1 MTNKKL
7 PDRVTNKQLP
17 DRVTNKQLQVV
28 FQPRR
33 VYVAASYMSR
43 VGKYNGKHLEALTFV
58 ELAERVGQIFS
69 GSPVRREAI
78 EAVVVGSQNPF
89 AFNHMDNVAAKI
101 AGLLGISGAKSV
113 LIDTA
118 SSSGASAFE
127 NAYLEVAS
135 GRYECVLAIGIQKM
149 TDADTEEATKIIAGV
164 IDRDEAEYG
173 LTMPA
178 CGALVAKSLMHEFKL
193 DDDQWS
199 SLAARW
205 AERAHRFAVRHTE
218 AHLNFPLPVD
228 NYRRDLRN
236 GRNWLYYDPLRLYDC
251 CPMSDAVAACIL
263 TSERQP
269 VQVVG
274 VGSAT
279 DLPTV
284 ADRGQFGSFPATVM
298 AAHQAYGMA
307 GLPDIRDMAYKLC
320 VNMHDPF
327 SSFGPVNLVDLG
339 LVQRQDALHAL
350 LDDNLTGPRGRFPTN
365 LSGGLLA
372 RGHPLGATGMVQVVE
387 NHRRLLDTPAY
398 QMALSHSIGGP
409 INNNV
414 VILLEKSDHYEER
427 PHLPY
432 RPKTLPKLA
441 QMKPKGLS
449 LETLFA
455 ERNRVKARF
464 HCATTR
470 FNREGEPLNSIVLLQ
485 AVIGRQRYE
494 FLIGTG
500 PGEYETLQRMRSG
513 QEIRLGRLGSALTID
528 EMPVQRLY
536 RKTMEGIV
544 EIADSAW
551 HLFIRRKQPVPVDG
565 K

>member
-1 MTNKKL
+1 MSET
-7 PDRVTNKQLP
+7 RSA
-17 DRVTNKQLQVV
+17 
-28 FQPRR
+28 FHPRP

-43 VGKYNGKHLEALTFV
+43 VGKYNGTHLEALTFV
-58 ELAERVGQIFS
+58 DLAEQVSQIFQ
-69 GSPVRREAI
+69 GTPIRREHI

-135 GRYECVLAIGIQKM
+135 GRYDRVLTIGIQKM
-149 TDADTEEATKIIAGV
+149 TGVSTEEATKIIAGV
-164 IDRDEAEYG
+164 IDREEAEYG

-178 CGALVAKSLMHEFKL
+178 CGALVAKSLMHEYKL
-193 DDDQWS
+193 DDKEWS
-199 SLAARW
+199 ELAAQW
-205 AERAHRFAVRHTE
+205 AERAHRFAVQSPQ
-218 AHLNFPLPVD
+218 AHLNFLLPISRYMAD
-228 NYRRDLRN
+228 RDN
-236 GRNWLYYDPLRLYDC
+236 GRNWVYYDPLRLYDC

-263 TSERQP
+263 TAEPQA
-269 VQVVG
+269 VQIVG

-284 ADRGQFGSFPATVM
+284 ADRGQFGSFPATVR
-298 AAHQAYGMA
+298 AARYAYGMA
-307 GLPDIRDMAYKLC
+307 GLTDIRDMAHKLC

-339 LVQRQDALHAL
+339 LVEPQDALRAL
-350 LDDNLTGPRGRFPTN
+350 LDDEVTGPQGRFPAN

-387 NHRRLLDTPAY
+387 NHLMLLGTPAY
-398 QMALSHSIGGP
+398 QMALAHSIGGP

-414 VILLEKSDHYEER
+414 VTLLEKTDHYESR
-427 PHLPY
+427 PDHLPFK
-432 RPKTLPKLA
+432 PTVLPKLA
-441 QMKPKGLS
+441 EPKPKGLS

-455 ERNRVKARF
+455 EHNRVKARF

-470 FNREGEPLNSIVLLQ
+470 FNKDGEPLNSIVLLR
-485 AVIGRQRYE
+485 AGIGRKRYE

-500 PGEYETLQRMRSG
+500 PGEYERMQHMHPG
-513 QEIRLGRLGSALTID
+513 QEIRLGKRGDGLTID
-528 EMPVQRLY
+528 EVPVQRLY

-551 HLFIRRKQPVPVDG
+551 HLLMKRK
-565 K
+565 

>member
-1 MTNKKL
+1 MSEPQDL
-7 PDRVTNKQLP
+7 
-17 DRVTNKQLQVV
+17 

-43 VGKYNGKHLEALTFV
+43 LGKYNGKHLEAKTFV
-58 ELAERVGQIFS
+58 ELAEQVGQIFDH
-69 GSPVRREAI
+69 SPVRHEDI

-89 AFNHMDNVAAKI
+89 AFNHLDNVAAKI

-135 GRYECVLAIGIQKM
+135 GRYEQVLAIGVQKM
-149 TDADTEEATKIIAGV
+149 TDVGTEEATKIISGV
-164 IDRDEAEYG
+164 IDTEEAEYG

-178 CGALVAKSLMHEFKL
+178 CGALVAKSLMREHKL
-193 DDDQWS
+193 DEEAWLT
-199 SLAARW
+199 LAARW
-205 AERAHRFAVRHTE
+205 AERAHRFADGCAE
-218 AHLNFPLPVD
+218 AHLNFPQPVERYMED
-228 NYRRDLRN
+228 MAS
-236 GRNWLYYDPLRLYDC
+236 GRNWLYYDPLRAYDC

-263 TSERQP
+263 TAEPQAI
-269 VQVVG
+269 QVVG

-279 DLPTV
+279 DLPTI
-284 ADRGQFGSFPATVM
+284 ADRGQLDSFRATVI
-298 AAHQAYGMA
+298 ASRYAYGMA
-307 GLPDIRDMAYKLC
+307 GISDIRDMAYMLY

-339 LVQRQDALHAL
+339 LVDRQDALHAL
-350 LDDNLTGPRGRFPTN
+350 LNDEATGPQGRFPTN
-365 LSGGLLA
+365 LTGGLLA

-387 NHRRLLDTPAY
+387 NHRILQESPQY
-398 QMALSHSIGGP
+398 QMALAHSIGGP

-414 VILLEKSDHYEER
+414 VILIEKTDHYVQR
-427 PHLPY
+427 PRLPF
-432 RPKTLPKLA
+432 RPKLLPKLA
-441 QMKPKGLS
+441 EMKPKGWS
-449 LETLFA
+449 LETLFV
-455 ERNRVKARF
+455 ERDHVKARF

-470 FNREGEPLNSIVLLQ
+470 FGRDGDPLNSIVLLQ
-485 AVIGRQRYE
+485 AIIDKRSYG

-500 PGEYETLQRMRSG
+500 PDEYETIRRMRPG
-513 QEIRLGRLGSALTID
+513 QEIRLGKQDCRLTID

-536 RKTMEGIV
+536 RKTMDGIV

-551 HLFIRRKQPVPVDG
+551 GLLVRRKSRVPVEWSR
-565 K
+565 

>member
-1 MTNKKL
+1 MSE
-7 PDRVTNKQLP
+7 P
-17 DRVTNKQLQVV
+17 QVI

-43 VGKYNGKHLEALTFV
+43 IGKYNGRHLDALTFV
-58 ELAERVGQIFS
+58 ELAECVGQIFDN
-69 GSPVRREAI
+69 SPIRREDI
-78 EAVVVGSQNPF
+78 GAVIVGSQNPF
-89 AFNHMDNVAAKI
+89 AFNHLDNVAAKI
-101 AGLLGISGAKSV
+101 TGLLGISGAKSV

-135 GRYECVLAIGIQKM
+135 GRYDQVLAIGIQKM
-149 TDADTEEATKIIAGV
+149 TDVETEEATKIIAGV
-164 IDRDEAEYG
+164 IDTEEAEYG

-193 DDDQWS
+193 DEDEWQT
-199 SLAARW
+199 LAAQW
-205 AERAHRFAVRHTE
+205 AERAHRLATGRPE

-228 NYRRDLRN
+228 KYLADMTN

-263 TSERQP
+263 TAEPQE

-279 DLPTV
+279 DLPTI
-284 ADRGQFGSFPATVM
+284 ADRGQFGSFPATVI
-298 AAHQAYGMA
+298 AARYAYGMA
-307 GLPDIRDMAYKLC
+307 GISNIRDMAYKLC

-339 LVQRQDALHAL
+339 LVDRQDALRAL
-350 LDDNLTGPRGRFPTN
+350 LDDEITGPQGRFPTN
-365 LSGGLLA
+365 LTGGLLA

-387 NHRRLLDTPAY
+387 NHRMLLDTPTY
-398 QMALSHSIGGP
+398 QLALSHSIGGP

-414 VILLEKSDHYEER
+414 VILLEKTEHYEQR
-427 PHLPY
+427 PRLPF
-432 RPKTLPKLA
+432 RPKALPKLA
-441 QMKPKGLS
+441 QMKPKGMS
-449 LETLFA
+449 LETLFV
-455 ERNRVKARF
+455 ERDRVKARF

-470 FNREGEPLNSIVLLQ
+470 FSKDGEPLNSIVLLH
-485 AVIGRQRYE
+485 AVIGRKRYE

-500 PGEYETLQRMRSG
+500 PGEYETVQRMRLG
-513 QEIRLGRLGSALTID
+513 QEIRLGKREEGLTID

-551 HLFIRRKQPVPVDG
+551 SLLMRRKQRLPVDG
-565 K
+565 AGDAVSEEHE

>member
-1 MTNKKL
+1 
-7 PDRVTNKQLP
+7 
-17 DRVTNKQLQVV
+17 
-28 FQPRR
+28 
-33 VYVAASYMSR
+33 MSR
-43 VGKYNGKHLEALTFV
+43 VGKYNGTHLEALTFV
-58 ELAERVGQIFS
+58 DLAEQVGQIFQA
-69 GSPVRREAI
+69 GPVRREDI

-101 AGLLGISGAKSV
+101 SGLLGISGAKSV

-135 GRYECVLAIGIQKM
+135 GRYDRVLAIGIQKM
-149 TDADTEEATKIIAGV
+149 TDVHTEEATKIIAGV
-164 IDRDEAEYG
+164 IDREEAEFG

-178 CGALVAKSLMHEFKL
+178 CGALVAKSLMHAYKL
-193 DDDQWS
+193 DDKEWME
-199 SLAARW
+199 LAAQW
-205 AERAHRFAVRHTE
+205 AARAHRFAAQCPQ
-218 AHLNFPLPVD
+218 AHLNFPMPVERYMAD
-228 NYRRDLRN
+228 HEN

-263 TSERQP
+263 TAEPQA
-269 VQVVG
+269 VQIVG

-284 ADRGQFGSFPATVM
+284 ADRGQFGSFRATVM
-298 AAHQAYGMA
+298 AARYAYGMA
-307 GLPDIRDMAYKLC
+307 GVTDIRDMTYKLY

-339 LVQRQDALHAL
+339 LIEQQDALQAL
-350 LDDNLTGPRGRFPTN
+350 CDDTITGPHGRFPTN

-387 NHRRLLDTPAY
+387 NHLMLLKTPQY
-398 QMALSHSIGGP
+398 HMALAHSIGGP

-414 VILLEKSDHYEER
+414 VTLLEKTDHYESR
-427 PHLPY
+427 QDHHPFKPTGLP
-432 RPKTLPKLA
+432 RLA
-441 QMKPKGLS
+441 EPKPKGLS

-455 ERNRVKARF
+455 DHQRVKARF

-470 FNREGEPLNSIVLLQ
+470 FNREGEPLNSIVLLR
-485 AVIGRQRYE
+485 AVIGRKRYE

-500 PGEYETLQRMRSG
+500 PGEYERIQHMHPG
-513 QEIRLGRLGSALTID
+513 QEIRLGKLGDKLTID
-528 EMPVQRLY
+528 EVPVQRLY

-551 HLFIRRKQPVPVDG
+551 HLLMKRKQRVLTNG
-565 K
+565 H

>member
-1 MTNKKL
+1 
-7 PDRVTNKQLP
+7 
-17 DRVTNKQLQVV
+17 
-28 FQPRR
+28 
-33 VYVAASYMSR
+33 MSR
-43 VGKYNGKHLEALTFV
+43 VGKYNGTHLEALTFID
-58 ELAERVGQIFS
+58 LAEQVSQIFQDS
-69 GSPVRREAI
+69 QVRRERI

-135 GRYECVLAIGIQKM
+135 GRYDRVLAIGIQKM
-149 TDADTEEATKIIAGV
+149 TDVSTEEATKIIAGV
-164 IDRDEAEYG
+164 IDREEAEYG

-178 CGALVAKSLMHEFKL
+178 CGALVAKSLMYEYKL
-193 DDDQWS
+193 DDKEWTD
-199 SLAARW
+199 LAAQW
-205 AERAHRFAVRHTE
+205 AERAHYFAAQCPR
-218 AHLNFPLPVD
+218 AHLNFPLPIAHYMAD
-228 NYRRDLRN
+228 REK

-251 CPMSDAVAACIL
+251 CPMSDAVAACLL
-263 TSERQP
+263 TAEPQA

-284 ADRGQFGSFPATVM
+284 ADRGQFDSFPATVI
-298 AAHQAYGMA
+298 AARYAYGMA
-307 GLPDIRDMAYKLC
+307 GLTDIRDMAYKLC
-320 VNMHDPF
+320 INMHDPF

-339 LVQRQDALHAL
+339 LIDRQDALRAL
-350 LDDNLTGPRGRFPTN
+350 LDDELTGPKGRFPTN

-387 NHRRLLDTPAY
+387 NHRMLLDTPEY
-398 QMALSHSIGGP
+398 QMALAHSIGGP

-414 VILLEKSDHYEER
+414 VTLLEKTDHYESR
-427 PHLPY
+427 QDRLPFKP
-432 RPKTLPKLA
+432 RLLPKLA
-441 QMKPKGLS
+441 APKPKGLS

-455 ERNRVKARF
+455 ERDRVKARF

-470 FNREGEPLNSIVLLQ
+470 FNKDGEPLNSIVLLRV
-485 AVIGRQRYE
+485 VIGRKRYE

-500 PGEYETLQRMRSG
+500 PGEHEHIQHVHPG
-513 QEIRLGRLGSALTID
+513 QEIRLGKRDERLTID
-528 EMPVQRLY
+528 EVPVQRLY

-551 HLFIRRKQPVPVDG
+551 HLLMKRKPRLPTTTSTGV
-565 K
+565 

>member
-1 MTNKKL
+1 M
-7 PDRVTNKQLP
+7 
-17 DRVTNKQLQVV
+17 NKQLQVI

-33 VYVAASYMSR
+33 VYVAASHMSQ
-43 VGKYNGKHLEALTFV
+43 VGKYNGKHLDELTFV
-58 ELAERVGQIFS
+58 ELAEQVNQIFAH
-69 GSPVRREAI
+69 SPVRREEI

-89 AFNHMDNVAAKI
+89 AFSHMDNVAAKI

-135 GRYECVLAIGIQKM
+135 GRYDRVLAIGIQKM
-149 TDADTEEATKIIAGV
+149 TDVDTEEATKIIAGV
-164 IDRDEAEYG
+164 IDKEEAEYG

-193 DDDQWS
+193 DEEQWLA
-199 SLAARW
+199 LAAQW
-205 AERAHRFAVRHTE
+205 AERAHRFAERCAN
-218 AHLNFPLPVD
+218 AHLNFPLPVKT
-228 NYRRDLRN
+228 YRKDLRS

-263 TSERQP
+263 TPERQP

-279 DLPTV
+279 DLPTI
-284 ADRGQFGSFPATVM
+284 ADRGQFGSFQATVI
-298 AAHQAYGMA
+298 AALYAYGMA
-307 GLPDIRDMAYKLC
+307 GISDIRDMAYKLY

-339 LVQRQDALHAL
+339 LVDRKEALHAL
-350 LDDNLTGPRGRFPTN
+350 LDDEVTGPQGKFPTN

-372 RGHPLGATGMVQVVE
+372 RGHPLGATGMVQLVE
-387 NHRRLLDTPAY
+387 NHQMLLDTPPY
-398 QMALSHSIGGP
+398 QMALAHSIGGP

-414 VILLEKSDHYEER
+414 IILLEKAEHYEER
-427 PHLPY
+427 PRLPF
-432 RPKTLPKLA
+432 RPKALPKLPST
-441 QMKPKGLS
+441 KPKGLS
-449 LETLFA
+449 LEALFA
-455 ERNRVKARF
+455 ERDRAKARF
-464 HCATTR
+464 QCATTR
-470 FNREGEPLNSIVLLQ
+470 LNKDGEPLNSIVLFQ
-485 AVIGRQRYE
+485 AVIERKRYH

-500 PGEYETLQRMRSG
+500 PGEYEALRHMRPG
-513 QEIRLGRLGSALTID
+513 QEMRLGRHKGALTID

-551 HLFIRRKQPVPVDG
+551 NLLVGRKPSSSLEEE
-565 K
+565 

>member
-1 MTNKKL
+1 MSE
-7 PDRVTNKQLP
+7 PQS
-17 DRVTNKQLQVV
+17 V
-28 FQPRR
+28 FHPRP

-43 VGKYNGKHLEALTFV
+43 VGKYNGTHLEALTFID
-58 ELAERVGQIFS
+58 LAEQVSQIFQDS
-69 GSPVRREAI
+69 QVRRERI

-135 GRYECVLAIGIQKM
+135 GRYDRVLAIGIQKM
-149 TDADTEEATKIIAGV
+149 TDVSTEEATKIIAGV
-164 IDRDEAEYG
+164 IDREEAEYG

-178 CGALVAKSLMHEFKL
+178 CGALVAKSLMYEYKL
-193 DDDQWS
+193 DDKEWID
-199 SLAARW
+199 LAAQW
-205 AERAHRFAVRHTE
+205 AERAHYFAAQCPR
-218 AHLNFPLPVD
+218 AHLNFPLPIAHYMAD
-228 NYRRDLRN
+228 REK

-251 CPMSDAVAACIL
+251 CPMSDAVAACLL
-263 TSERQP
+263 TAEPQA

-284 ADRGQFGSFPATVM
+284 ADRGQFDSFPATVI
-298 AAHQAYGMA
+298 AARYAYGMA
-307 GLPDIRDMAYKLC
+307 GLTNIRDMAYKLC
-320 VNMHDPF
+320 INMHDPF

-339 LVQRQDALHAL
+339 LIDRPDALRAL
-350 LDDNLTGPRGRFPTN
+350 LDDELTGPKGRFPTN

-387 NHRRLLDTPAY
+387 NHRMLLDTPEY
-398 QMALSHSIGGP
+398 QMALAHSIGGP

-414 VILLEKSDHYEER
+414 VTLLEKTDHYESR
-427 PHLPY
+427 QDRLPFKP
-432 RPKTLPKLA
+432 RLLPKLA
-441 QMKPKGLS
+441 APKPKGLS

-455 ERNRVKARF
+455 ERDRVKARF

-470 FNREGEPLNSIVLLQ
+470 FNKDGEPLNSIVLLR
-485 AVIGRQRYE
+485 VMIDRKRYE

-500 PGEYETLQRMRSG
+500 PGEYERIQHMRHG
-513 QEIRLGRLGSALTID
+513 QEIRLGKRDERLTID
-528 EMPVQRLY
+528 EVPVQRLY

-551 HLFIRRKQPVPVDG
+551 HLLMKRKPRLPTTTST
-565 K
+565 

>member
-1 MTNKKL
+1 MSET
-7 PDRVTNKQLP
+7 RSA
-17 DRVTNKQLQVV
+17 
-28 FQPRR
+28 FHPRP

-43 VGKYNGKHLEALTFV
+43 VGKYNGTHLEALTFV
-58 ELAERVGQIFS
+58 DLAEQVGQIFET
-69 GSPVRREAI
+69 GPVRREDI

-101 AGLLGISGAKSV
+101 SGLLGISGAKSV

-135 GRYECVLAIGIQKM
+135 GRYDRVLTIGIQKM
-149 TDADTEEATKIIAGV
+149 TDVHTEEATKIIAGV
-164 IDRDEAEYG
+164 IDREEAEFG

-178 CGALVAKSLMHEFKL
+178 CGALVAKSLMHAYKL
-193 DDDQWS
+193 DDKDWME
-199 SLAARW
+199 LAAQW
-205 AERAHRFAVRHTE
+205 AARAHRFAVQCPQ
-218 AHLNFPLPVD
+218 AHLNFPMPVERYMAD
-228 NYRRDLRN
+228 RDN

-263 TSERQP
+263 TAEPQA
-269 VQVVG
+269 VQIVG
-274 VGSAT
+274 VGAAT

-284 ADRGQFGSFPATVM
+284 ADRGQFGSFRATVM
-298 AAHQAYGMA
+298 AARYAYGMA
-307 GLPDIRDMAYKLC
+307 GVTDIRDMTYKLY

-339 LVQRQDALHAL
+339 LIEHQDALQAL
-350 LDDNLTGPRGRFPTN
+350 CDDTITGPQGRFPTN

-387 NHRRLLDTPAY
+387 NHQMLLETPQY
-398 QMALSHSIGGP
+398 QMALAHSIGGP

-414 VILLEKSDHYEER
+414 VTLLEKTDHYESR
-427 PHLPY
+427 QDHHPFKP
-432 RPKTLPKLA
+432 TGLPKLA
-441 QMKPKGLS
+441 EPKPKGLS

-455 ERNRVKARF
+455 DHQRVKARF

-470 FNREGEPLNSIVLLQ
+470 FNKDGEPLNSIVLLR
-485 AVIGRQRYE
+485 AVIGRKRYE

-500 PGEYETLQRMRSG
+500 PGEYERIQHMHPG
-513 QEIRLGRLGSALTID
+513 QEIRLGKLGDKLTID
-528 EMPVQRLY
+528 EVPVQRLY

-551 HLFIRRKQPVPVDG
+551 HLLVKRKQRVLTNG
-565 K
+565 H

>member
-1 MTNKKL
+1 MSE
-7 PDRVTNKQLP
+7 PQS
-17 DRVTNKQLQVV
+17 V
-28 FQPRR
+28 FHPRP
-33 VYVAASYMSR
+33 VYVAASYLSR
-43 VGKYNGKHLEALTFV
+43 VGKYNGTHLEALTFID
-58 ELAERVGQIFS
+58 LAEQVSQIFQDS
-69 GSPVRREAI
+69 QVRRERI

-135 GRYECVLAIGIQKM
+135 GRYDRVLAIGIQKM
-149 TDADTEEATKIIAGV
+149 TDVSTEEATKIIAGV
-164 IDRDEAEYG
+164 IDREEAEYG

-178 CGALVAKSLMHEFKL
+178 CGALVAKSLMYEYKL
-193 DDDQWS
+193 DDKEWID
-199 SLAARW
+199 LAAQW
-205 AERAHRFAVRHTE
+205 AERAHYFAAQCPR
-218 AHLNFPLPVD
+218 AHLNFPLPIAHYMAD
-228 NYRRDLRN
+228 REK

-251 CPMSDAVAACIL
+251 CPMSDAVAACLL
-263 TSERQP
+263 TAEPQA

-284 ADRGQFGSFPATVM
+284 ADRGQFDSFPATVI
-298 AAHQAYGMA
+298 AARYAYGMA
-307 GLPDIRDMAYKLC
+307 GLTDIRDMAYKLC
-320 VNMHDPF
+320 INMHDPF

-339 LVQRQDALHAL
+339 LIDRQDALRAL
-350 LDDNLTGPRGRFPTN
+350 LDVELTGPKGRFPTN
-365 LSGGLLA
+365 LSGGFLA

-387 NHRRLLDTPAY
+387 NHRMLLDTPEY
-398 QMALSHSIGGP
+398 QMALAHSIGGP

-414 VILLEKSDHYEER
+414 VTLLEKTDHYESR
-427 PHLPY
+427 QDRLPFKP
-432 RPKTLPKLA
+432 RLLPKLA
-441 QMKPKGLS
+441 APKPKGLS

-455 ERNRVKARF
+455 ERDRVKARF

-470 FNREGEPLNSIVLLQ
+470 FNKDGEPLNSIVLLRV
-485 AVIGRQRYE
+485 VIGRKRYE

-500 PGEYETLQRMRSG
+500 PGEHEHIQHMHPG
-513 QEIRLGRLGSALTID
+513 QEIRLGKRDERLTID
-528 EMPVQRLY
+528 EVPVQRLY

-551 HLFIRRKQPVPVDG
+551 HLLMKRKPRLPTTTSTGV
-565 K
+565 

>member
-1 MTNKKL
+1 MGE
-7 PDRVTNKQLP
+7 
-17 DRVTNKQLQVV
+17 LQVI

-33 VYVAASYMSR
+33 VYVAASYMSQ
-43 VGKYNGKHLEALTFV
+43 VGKYNGKHLEDLTFV
-58 ELAERVGQIFS
+58 ELAERVGQIFER
-69 GSPVRREAI
+69 GTVRREDI

-89 AFNHMDNVAAKI
+89 AFNHLDNVAAKI

-135 GRYECVLAIGIQKM
+135 GRYDRVLAIGIQKM
-149 TDADTEEATKIIAGV
+149 TDVETEEATKIIAGV
-164 IDRDEAEYG
+164 IDTEEAEFG

-178 CGALVAKSLMHEFKL
+178 CGALVAKTLMHEFKL
-193 DDDQWS
+193 DEDDWQA
-199 SLAARW
+199 LAAGW
-205 AERAHRFAVRHTE
+205 SERAHRFADGRQE

-228 NYRRDLRN
+228 KYVADMSN

-263 TSERQP
+263 TAEPHP

-279 DLPTV
+279 DLPTI
-284 ADRGQFGSFPATVM
+284 ADRGQFGSFPATVI
-298 AAHQAYGMA
+298 ASRYAYGMA
-307 GLPDIRDMAYKLC
+307 GISDIRDMAYKLY

-339 LVQRQDALHAL
+339 LVDRQDALQAL
-350 LDDNLTGPRGRFPTN
+350 LDDETTGPQGRFPTN
-365 LSGGLLA
+365 LTGGLLA

-387 NHRRLLDTPAY
+387 NHRMLLDTPSY
-398 QMALSHSIGGP
+398 QLALAHSIGGP

-414 VILLEKSDHYEER
+414 VILLEKTDHYAQR
-427 PHLPY
+427 PRLPF
-432 RPKTLPKLA
+432 RPKSLPKLA
-441 QMKPKGLS
+441 EVKPKGMS

-455 ERNRVKARF
+455 ERARVKARF
-464 HCATTR
+464 HSATTR
-470 FNREGEPLNSIVLLQ
+470 FGKDGEPLNSIVLLQ
-485 AVIGRQRYE
+485 AVIDRKRYQ

-500 PGEYETLQRMRSG
+500 PAEYEAVRHMHHG
-513 QEIRLGRLGSALTID
+513 QEMRLGKRGDKLTID

-551 HLFIRRKQPVPVDG
+551 NLLVRRKPRPQVNGSG
-565 K
+565 KVTSKPQV

>member
-1 MTNKKL
+1 MSE
-7 PDRVTNKQLP
+7 PQS
-17 DRVTNKQLQVV
+17 V
-28 FQPRR
+28 FHPRP

-43 VGKYNGKHLEALTFV
+43 VGKYNGTHLEALTFV
-58 ELAERVGQIFS
+58 DLAEQVNQIFQD
-69 GSPVRREAI
+69 SPVRRERI

-135 GRYECVLAIGIQKM
+135 GRYDYVLAIGIQKM
-149 TDADTEEATKIIAGV
+149 TDVSTEEATKIIAGV
-164 IDRDEAEYG
+164 IDREEAEYG

-178 CGALVAKSLMHEFKL
+178 CGALVAKSLMYEYKL
-193 DDDQWS
+193 DDKEWS
-199 SLAARW
+199 DLAAQW
-205 AERAHRFAVRHTE
+205 AERAHHFAAQCPR
-218 AHLNFPLPVD
+218 AHLNFPLPIAHYMAD
-228 NYRRDLRN
+228 REK

-251 CPMSDAVAACIL
+251 CPMSDAVAACLL
-263 TSERQP
+263 TAEPQAI
-269 VQVVG
+269 QIVG

-284 ADRGQFGSFPATVM
+284 ADRGQFESFRATVM
-298 AAHQAYGMA
+298 AARYAYGMA
-307 GLPDIRDMAYKLC
+307 GLTNIRDMAYKLC

-339 LVQRQDALHAL
+339 LVEPQDALRAL
-350 LDDNLTGPRGRFPTN
+350 LDDEMTGPHGRFPTN

-387 NHRRLLDTPAY
+387 NHRMLLETPDY
-398 QMALSHSIGGP
+398 QMALAHSIGGP

-414 VILLEKSDHYEER
+414 VTLLEKTEHYASLPER
-427 PHLPY
+427 LPFK
-432 RPKTLPKLA
+432 PKLLPKLA
-441 QMKPKGLS
+441 APKPKGLS
-449 LETLFA
+449 LETLFT
-455 ERNRVKARF
+455 ERDRVKARF
-464 HCATTR
+464 HCATTH
-470 FNREGEPLNSIVLLQ
+470 FNKDGEPLNSIVLLRV
-485 AVIGRQRYE
+485 VINRKRYE

-500 PGEYETLQRMRSG
+500 PDEYEHIQHMHPG
-513 QEIRLGRLGSALTID
+513 QEVRLGKRDERLTID
-528 EMPVQRLY
+528 EVPVQRLY

-551 HLFIRRKQPVPVDG
+551 HLLMKRKPRLPSTTST
-565 K
+565 

>member
-1 MTNKKL
+1 MSE
-7 PDRVTNKQLP
+7 P
-17 DRVTNKQLQVV
+17 QVI
-28 FQPRR
+28 FQPRG
-33 VYVAASYMSR
+33 VYVAGSYMSR
-43 VGKYNGKHLEALTFV
+43 IGKYNGKQLDALTFV
-58 ELAERVGQIFS
+58 ELAERVGQIFDH
-69 GSPVRREAI
+69 SPVRREDI

-89 AFNHMDNVAAKI
+89 AFNHLDNVAAKI

-135 GRYECVLAIGIQKM
+135 GRYDQVLAIGIQKM
-149 TDADTEEATKIIAGV
+149 TDVNTEEATKIIAGV
-164 IDRDEAEYG
+164 IDTEEAEYG

-178 CGALVAKSLMHEFKL
+178 CGALVAKSLIHEFKL
-193 DDDQWS
+193 DEDEWQTLAAQWS
-199 SLAARW
+199 
-205 AERAHRFAVRHTE
+205 ERAHRFATGCAE
-218 AHLNFPLPVD
+218 AHLNFSLPVD
-228 NYRRDLRN
+228 TYMVDMAN
-236 GRNWLYYDPLRLYDC
+236 GRNWLYYDPLRVYDC

-263 TSERQP
+263 TAKPQA

-284 ADRGQFGSFPATVM
+284 ADRGQFGSFRATVI
-298 AAHQAYGMA
+298 AARYAYGMA
-307 GLPDIRDMAYKLC
+307 GVPDIREMAYKLY

-339 LVQRQDALHAL
+339 LVDRQDALHAL
-350 LDDNLTGPRGRFPTN
+350 QDDEVTGPQGRFPTN
-365 LSGGLLA
+365 LTGGLLA

-387 NHRRLLDTPAY
+387 NHRMLLDTPAY
-398 QMALSHSIGGP
+398 QMALGHSIGGP

-414 VILLEKSDHYEER
+414 IILLEKTEHYEQR
-427 PHLPY
+427 PRLPY
-432 RPKTLPKLA
+432 RPQSLPKLA
-441 QMKPKGLS
+441 EMKPKGMS
-449 LETLFA
+449 LEALFT
-455 ERNRVKARF
+455 ERDRVKARF
-464 HCATTR
+464 DCATTR
-470 FNREGEPLNSIVLLQ
+470 FSKGGEPLNSIVLLQ
-485 AVIGRQRYE
+485 AVIDRKRYA

-500 PGEYETLQRMRSG
+500 PDEYETVQRMRPG
-513 QEIRLGRLGSALTID
+513 QEIRLGKGPEGLTID

-551 HLFIRRKQPVPVDG
+551 GLFVRRKQRLSVNG
-565 K
+565 KGDSVSQEQDAESVSDDRG

>member
-1 MTNKKL
+1 MSET
-7 PDRVTNKQLP
+7 RSA
-17 DRVTNKQLQVV
+17 
-28 FQPRR
+28 FHPRP

-43 VGKYNGKHLEALTFV
+43 VGKYNGTHLEALTFV
-58 ELAERVGQIFS
+58 DLAEQVGQIFQ
-69 GSPVRREAI
+69 GGPVRREDI

-135 GRYECVLAIGIQKM
+135 GRYDRVLTIGIQKM
-149 TDADTEEATKIIAGV
+149 TGVNTEEATKIIAGV
-164 IDRDEAEYG
+164 IDREEAEYG

-178 CGALVAKSLMHEFKL
+178 CGALVAKSLMHEYKL
-193 DDDQWS
+193 DDKEWS
-199 SLAARW
+199 ELAAQW
-205 AERAHRFAVRHTE
+205 AERAHRFAAQSPQ
-218 AHLNFPLPVD
+218 AHLNFPLPIARYMAD
-228 NYRRDLRN
+228 RDN
-236 GRNWLYYDPLRLYDC
+236 GRNWVYYDPLRLYDC

-263 TSERQP
+263 TAEPQA
-269 VQVVG
+269 VQIVG

-284 ADRGQFGSFPATVM
+284 ADRGQFGSFPATVR
-298 AAHQAYGMA
+298 AARYAYGMA
-307 GLPDIRDMAYKLC
+307 GLTDIRDMAHKLC

-339 LVQRQDALHAL
+339 LVEPQDALRAL
-350 LDDNLTGPRGRFPTN
+350 LDDEITGPQGRFPAN

-387 NHRRLLDTPAY
+387 NHRMLLGTPAY
-398 QMALSHSIGGP
+398 QMALAHSIGGP

-414 VILLEKSDHYEER
+414 VTLLEKTDHYESR
-427 PHLPY
+427 PDHLPFK
-432 RPKTLPKLA
+432 PTVLPRLA
-441 QMKPKGLS
+441 EPKPKGLS

-455 ERNRVKARF
+455 EHNRVKARF

-470 FNREGEPLNSIVLLQ
+470 FNKDGEPLNSIVLLR
-485 AVIGRQRYE
+485 AGIGRKRYE

-500 PGEYETLQRMRSG
+500 PGEYERMQHMHPG
-513 QEIRLGRLGSALTID
+513 QEIRLGKRGDGLTID
-528 EMPVQRLY
+528 EVPVQRLY
-536 RKTMEGIV
+536 RKTMAGIV

-551 HLFIRRKQPVPVDG
+551 HLLMKRK
-565 K
+565 

>member
-1 MTNKKL
+1 MSE
-7 PDRVTNKQLP
+7 PQS
-17 DRVTNKQLQVV
+17 V
-28 FQPRR
+28 FHPRP

-43 VGKYNGKHLEALTFV
+43 VGKYNGTHLEALTFID
-58 ELAERVGQIFS
+58 LAEQVSQIFQDS
-69 GSPVRREAI
+69 QVRRERI

-135 GRYECVLAIGIQKM
+135 GRYDRVLAIGIQKM
-149 TDADTEEATKIIAGV
+149 TDVSTEEATKIIAGV
-164 IDRDEAEYG
+164 IDREEAEYG

-178 CGALVAKSLMHEFKL
+178 CGALVAKSLMYEYKL
-193 DDDQWS
+193 DDKEWTD
-199 SLAARW
+199 LAAQW
-205 AERAHRFAVRHTE
+205 AERAHYFAAQCPR
-218 AHLNFPLPVD
+218 AHLNFPLPIAHYMAD
-228 NYRRDLRN
+228 REK

-251 CPMSDAVAACIL
+251 CPMSDAVAACLL
-263 TSERQP
+263 TAEPQA

-284 ADRGQFGSFPATVM
+284 ADRGQFDSFPATVI
-298 AAHQAYGMA
+298 AARYAYGMA
-307 GLPDIRDMAYKLC
+307 GLTDIRDMAYKLY

-339 LVQRQDALHAL
+339 LIDRQDALRAL
-350 LDDNLTGPRGRFPTN
+350 LDDELTGPKGRFPTN

-387 NHRRLLDTPAY
+387 NHRMLLDTPKY
-398 QMALSHSIGGP
+398 QMALAHSIGGP

-414 VILLEKSDHYEER
+414 VTLLEKTDHYESR
-427 PHLPY
+427 QDRLPFKP
-432 RPKTLPKLA
+432 RLLPKLA
-441 QMKPKGLS
+441 APKPKGLS

-455 ERNRVKARF
+455 ERDRVKARF

-470 FNREGEPLNSIVLLQ
+470 FSKDGEPLNSIVLLRV
-485 AVIGRQRYE
+485 VIGRKRYE

-500 PGEYETLQRMRSG
+500 PGEYEHIQHMHPG
-513 QEIRLGRLGSALTID
+513 QEIRLGKRDERLTID
-528 EMPVQRLY
+528 EVPVQRLY

-551 HLFIRRKQPVPVDG
+551 HLLMKRKPRLPSTTSRG
-565 K
+565 M

>member
-1 MTNKKL
+1 M
-7 PDRVTNKQLP
+7 
-17 DRVTNKQLQVV
+17 NKQLQVI

-33 VYVAASYMSR
+33 VYVAASYMSP
-43 VGKYNGKHLEALTFV
+43 VGKYNGKHLAPLTFV
-58 ELAERVGQIFS
+58 ELAEQVNQIFEQ
-69 GSPVRREAI
+69 SPVRREEI

-89 AFNHMDNVAAKI
+89 AFSHMDNVAAKI

-135 GRYECVLAIGIQKM
+135 GRYDRVLAIGIQKM
-149 TDADTEEATKIIAGV
+149 TDVETDEATKIIAGV
-164 IDRDEAEYG
+164 IDKEEAEYG

-193 DDDQWS
+193 DEEEWLALAAQWS
-199 SLAARW
+199 
-205 AERAHRFAVRHTE
+205 ERAHRYAE
-218 AHLNFPLPVD
+218 GCANAHLNFPLPVKT
-228 NYRRDLRN
+228 YRKDLRS

-263 TSERQP
+263 TPERQP

-279 DLPTV
+279 DLPTI
-284 ADRGQFGSFPATVM
+284 ADRGQFGSFPATVI
-298 AAHQAYGMA
+298 AALYAYGMA
-307 GLPDIRDMAYKLC
+307 GISDIRDMAHKLY

-339 LVQRQDALHAL
+339 LVDRKEALQAL
-350 LDDNLTGPRGRFPTN
+350 LDDAVTGPQGKFPTN

-372 RGHPLGATGMVQVVE
+372 RGHPLGATGMVQLVE
-387 NHRRLLDTPAY
+387 NHHMLLDNSTY
-398 QMALSHSIGGP
+398 QMSLAHSIGGP

-414 VILLEKSDHYEER
+414 VILLEKAEHYEDR
-427 PHLPY
+427 PRLPF
-432 RPKTLPKLA
+432 RPKALPKLA
-441 QMKPKGLS
+441 GAKPKGLS

-455 ERNRVKARF
+455 ERDRAKARF
-464 HCATTR
+464 QCATTR
-470 FNREGEPLNSIVLLQ
+470 FNKDGEPLNSIVLFH
-485 AVIGRQRYE
+485 AVIARKRYH

-500 PGEYETLQRMRSG
+500 PGDYEALRHMRPG
-513 QEIRLGRLGSALTID
+513 QEMRLGRYKGALTID

-551 HLFIRRKQPVPVDG
+551 HLLVGRRQDAMPDED
-565 K
+565 

>member
-1 MTNKKL
+1 MSET
-7 PDRVTNKQLP
+7 RSA
-17 DRVTNKQLQVV
+17 
-28 FQPRR
+28 FHPRP

-43 VGKYNGKHLEALTFV
+43 IGKYNGTHLEALTFV
-58 ELAERVGQIFS
+58 DLAEQVGQIFQE
-69 GSPVRREAI
+69 SPIRREDI

-101 AGLLGISGAKSV
+101 SGLLGISGAKSV

-135 GRYECVLAIGIQKM
+135 GRYDRVLAIGIQKM
-149 TDADTEEATKIIAGV
+149 TDVNTEEATKIIAGV
-164 IDRDEAEYG
+164 IDREEAEYG

-178 CGALVAKSLMHEFKL
+178 CGALVAKSLMHDYKL
-193 DDDQWS
+193 DCKEWTE
-199 SLAARW
+199 LAAQW
-205 AERAHRFAVRHTE
+205 AARAHRFAVQCPQ
-218 AHLNFPLPVD
+218 AHLSFPLPVERYMAD
-228 NYRRDLRN
+228 RDN
-236 GRNWLYYDPLRLYDC
+236 GRNWVYYDPLRLYDC

-263 TSERQP
+263 TAEPQA

-284 ADRGQFGSFPATVM
+284 ADRGQFASFPATVM
-298 AAHQAYGMA
+298 AARYAYGMA
-307 GLPDIRDMAYKLC
+307 GVTDIRDMAHKLY

-339 LVQRQDALHAL
+339 LVDRQDALHAL
-350 LDDNLTGPRGRFPTN
+350 LDDEITGPKGRFPTN

-387 NHRRLLDTPAY
+387 DHRMLLETPQY
-398 QMALSHSIGGP
+398 QMALAHSIGGP

-414 VILLEKSDHYEER
+414 VTLLEKTDHYESR
-427 PHLPY
+427 QDHHPFKP
-432 RPKTLPKLA
+432 TGLPKLA
-441 QMKPKGLS
+441 APKPKGLS
-449 LETLFA
+449 LETLLV
-455 ERNRVKARF
+455 EHQRVKARF

-470 FNREGEPLNSIVLLQ
+470 FSKDGEPLNSIVLLR
-485 AVIGRQRYE
+485 AMISRKRYE

-500 PGEYETLQRMRSG
+500 PGEYERIQHMRPE
-513 QEIRLGRLGSALTID
+513 QEIRLGKRGDKLTID
-528 EMPVQRLY
+528 EVPVQRLY

-551 HLFIRRKQPVPVDG
+551 HLLIKRKQRALSTG
-565 K
+565 Q

>member
-1 MTNKKL
+1 MSET
-7 PDRVTNKQLP
+7 RSA
-17 DRVTNKQLQVV
+17 
-28 FQPRR
+28 FQPRP

-43 VGKYNGKHLEALTFV
+43 VGKYNGAHLEALTFV
-58 ELAERVGQIFS
+58 DLAEQVGQIFQD
-69 GSPVRREAI
+69 SPVRRADI

-101 AGLLGISGAKSV
+101 SGLLGISGAKSV

-135 GRYECVLAIGIQKM
+135 GRYDRVLTIGIQKM
-149 TDADTEEATKIIAGV
+149 TDVNTEEATKIIAGV
-164 IDRDEAEYG
+164 IDQEEAEYG

-178 CGALVAKSLMHEFKL
+178 CGALVAKSLMHDYKL
-193 DDDQWS
+193 DDKEWTE
-199 SLAARW
+199 LAAQW
-205 AERAHRFAVRHTE
+205 AARAHRFAVQCPQ
-218 AHLNFPLPVD
+218 AHLSFPLPVERYMTD
-228 NYRRDLRN
+228 RDN

-263 TSERQP
+263 TAEPQA

-274 VGSAT
+274 LGSAT

-284 ADRGQFGSFPATVM
+284 ADRGQFASFPATVM
-298 AAHQAYGMA
+298 AARYAYGMA
-307 GLPDIRDMAYKLC
+307 GVTDIRDMAYKLY

-339 LVQRQDALHAL
+339 LVDRQDALHAL
-350 LDDNLTGPRGRFPTN
+350 LDDEITGPQGRFPTN

-387 NHRRLLDTPAY
+387 DHRMLLETPQY
-398 QMALSHSIGGP
+398 HMALAHSIGGP

-414 VILLEKSDHYEER
+414 VTLLEKTDHYESR
-427 PHLPY
+427 QDHHPFKP
-432 RPKTLPKLA
+432 TGLPKLA
-441 QMKPKGLS
+441 APKPKGLS
-449 LETLFA
+449 LETLFV
-455 ERNRVKARF
+455 EHQRVKARF

-470 FNREGEPLNSIVLLQ
+470 FNKDGEPLNSIVLLR
-485 AVIGRQRYE
+485 AGIGRKRYE

-500 PGEYETLQRMRSG
+500 PGEYERIQHMRPG
-513 QEIRLGRLGSALTID
+513 QEIRLGKRGDKLTID
-528 EMPVQRLY
+528 EVAVQRLY

-551 HLFIRRKQPVPVDG
+551 HLLMKRKQRVLTNG
-565 K
+565 Q

>member
-1 MTNKKL
+1 MSET
-7 PDRVTNKQLP
+7 RSA
-17 DRVTNKQLQVV
+17 
-28 FQPRR
+28 FHPRP

-43 VGKYNGKHLEALTFV
+43 VGKYNGTHLEALTFV
-58 ELAERVGQIFS
+58 DLAEQVGQIFET
-69 GSPVRREAI
+69 GPVRREDI

-101 AGLLGISGAKSV
+101 SGLLGISGAKSV

-135 GRYECVLAIGIQKM
+135 GRYDRVLTIGIQKM
-149 TDADTEEATKIIAGV
+149 TDVHTEEATKIIAGV
-164 IDRDEAEYG
+164 IDREEAEFG

-178 CGALVAKSLMHEFKL
+178 CGALVAKSLMHAYKL
-193 DDDQWS
+193 DDKDWME
-199 SLAARW
+199 LAAQW
-205 AERAHRFAVRHTE
+205 AARAHRFAVQCPQ
-218 AHLNFPLPVD
+218 AHLNFPMPVERYMAD
-228 NYRRDLRN
+228 RDN

-263 TSERQP
+263 TAEPQA
-269 VQVVG
+269 VQIVG
-274 VGSAT
+274 VGAAT

-284 ADRGQFGSFPATVM
+284 ADRGQFGSFRATVM
-298 AAHQAYGMA
+298 AARYAYGMA
-307 GLPDIRDMAYKLC
+307 GVTDIRDMTYKLY

-339 LVQRQDALHAL
+339 LIEHQDALQAL
-350 LDDNLTGPRGRFPTN
+350 CDDTITGPQGRFPTN

-387 NHRRLLDTPAY
+387 NHQMLLETPQY
-398 QMALSHSIGGP
+398 QMALAHSIGGP

-414 VILLEKSDHYEER
+414 VTLLEKTDHYESR
-427 PHLPY
+427 QDHHPFKP
-432 RPKTLPKLA
+432 TGLPKLA
-441 QMKPKGLS
+441 EPKPKGLS

-455 ERNRVKARF
+455 DHQRVKARF

-470 FNREGEPLNSIVLLQ
+470 FNRDGEPLNSIVLLR
-485 AVIGRQRYE
+485 AVIGRKRYE

-500 PGEYETLQRMRSG
+500 PGEYERIQHMHPG
-513 QEIRLGRLGSALTID
+513 QEIRLGKLGDKLTID
-528 EMPVQRLY
+528 EVPVQRLY

-551 HLFIRRKQPVPVDG
+551 HLLVKRKQRVLTNG
-565 K
+565 H

>member
-1 MTNKKL
+1 MSETL
-7 PDRVTNKQLP
+7 GA
-17 DRVTNKQLQVV
+17 
-28 FQPRR
+28 FQPRP

-43 VGKYNGKHLEALTFV
+43 VGKYNGTHLEATTFV
-58 ELAERVGQIFS
+58 DLAEQVGQIFED
-69 GSPVRREAI
+69 SPVRREQI

-135 GRYECVLAIGIQKM
+135 GRYDRVLTIGIQKM
-149 TDADTEEATKIIAGV
+149 TDVSTEEATRIIAGV
-164 IDRDEAEYG
+164 IDKEEAEYG

-178 CGALVAKSLMHEFKL
+178 CGALVAKSLMHEYKL
-193 DDDQWS
+193 DEKDWTSIAAQWT
-199 SLAARW
+199 
-205 AERAHRFAVRHTE
+205 ERAHRFALQSAH
-218 AHLNFPLPVD
+218 AHLSFPLPVERYLAD
-228 NYRRDLRN
+228 RDN
-236 GRNWLYYDPLRLYDC
+236 GRNWIYYDPLRLYDC
-251 CPMSDAVAACIL
+251 CPMSDAIAACIL
-263 TSERQP
+263 TAEPQA

-279 DLPTV
+279 DLPTI
-284 ADRGQFGSFPATVM
+284 ADRGQFDSFPATVM
-298 AAHQAYGMA
+298 AARYAYGMA
-307 GLPDIRDMAYKLC
+307 GIQDIRAMAYKLY

-339 LVQRQDALHAL
+339 LVERADALKAL
-350 LDDNLTGPRGRFPTN
+350 LDDEITGPAGRFPTN

-387 NHRRLLDTPAY
+387 NHRMLLDTSAY
-398 QMALSHSIGGP
+398 QMALAHSIGGP

-414 VILLEKSDHYEER
+414 VTLLEKTEHYAAR
-427 PHLPY
+427 PEHSPFKPTSLP
-432 RPKTLPKLA
+432 RLA
-441 QMKPKGLS
+441 EPKPKGMTM
-449 LETLFA
+449 EALFA
-455 ERNRVKARF
+455 ERDRAKARF

-470 FNREGEPLNSIVLLQ
+470 FNRDGEPLNSIVLLQ
-485 AVIGRQRYE
+485 AMVGRKPYG

-500 PGEYETLQRMRSG
+500 PGEYGHIQHMRPG
-513 QEIRLGRLGSALTID
+513 QEIRLGKRDDGLTID
-528 EMPVQRLY
+528 EVPVQRLY

-551 HLFIRRKQPVPVDG
+551 HLLVKRKHRIPGTVPQTSL
-565 K
+565 